1 MKRISA
7 AALALLMV
15 VSIQNS
21 VPAEEN
27 KPLSAPLA
35 GFTFEMPEKYQ
46 KLQGQLD
53 FGGGGPES
61 LNDPGLVCTSLDY
74 YGVRESELDAYS
86 EYMEAYGNAIT
97 NGEEI
102 PQPPKEEWGSLG
114 EYGRVFSV
122 YGLDGGRGEEELR
135 AYLKDV
141 KKEDDLSLCEEI
153 GKEGD
158 YIFYLVQINLTDD
171 EEESSRIG
179 MGDLYDEYADLRA
192 DKETFLSGL
201 TLSEPERM
209 KTAEIGQTVSFS
221 TTDLQGNPVSSDEI
235 FSGNKVTMINLWA
248 TWCGPCKRELPEL
261 AKMSGEIQDKG
272 CRLIGICLDAEK
284 EGKAEKAISLLSDAG
299 ADYLNLVGTSEIN
312 DLFPTISI
320 PATFFVDSSGCI
332 LTEPVVGAYLDE
344 YPRRLE
350 EALAGLS

>member
-27 KPLSAPLA
+27 KPLRAPLA

-102 PQPPKEEWGSLG
+102 PQPPKEEWGRRHLQMVLF
-114 EYGRVFSV
+114 GR
-122 YGLDGGRGEEELR
+122 YYCKAIKPMCDTCL
-135 AYLKDV
+135 LKD
-141 KKEDDLSLCEEI
+141 
-153 GKEGD
+153 
-158 YIFYLVQINLTDD
+158 
-171 EEESSRIG
+171 
-179 MGDLYDEYADLRA
+179 
-192 DKETFLSGL
+192 
-201 TLSEPERM
+201 
-209 KTAEIGQTVSFS
+209 
-221 TTDLQGNPVSSDEI
+221 
-235 FSGNKVTMINLWA
+235 
-248 TWCGPCKRELPEL
+248 
-261 AKMSGEIQDKG
+261 
-272 CRLIGICLDAEK
+272 IC
-284 EGKAEKAISLLSDAG
+284 SQ
-299 ADYLNLVGTSEIN
+299 
-312 DLFPTISI
+312 
-320 PATFFVDSSGCI
+320 
-332 LTEPVVGAYLDE
+332 
-344 YPRRLE
+344 
-350 EALAGLS
+350 